1 MMVIRL
7 IARVGGLGLRR
18 EGHGMRIE
26 SKAIIFAGCLAVA
39 AYTIV
44 AAVAH
49 AAVPDTNRYIV
60 SFLQTEKGKSALRA
74 AGARIELDLPAHEI
88 AAALIPS
95 RALKGLRNNPNIEYI
110 ERDVA
115 RYPMAQTT
123 PWGIPKTQAD
133 LVTYD
138 ANGGLTVCI
147 IDSGYSLGHED
158 LPSAS
163 SYVTGSND
171 PNGAG
176 DWHADGSGHGTH
188 VAGTIAALNNTKGVV
203 GVVPGGNIQLHIV
216 RVFGDSGNWAYS
228 SSLIAAL
235 DECKSAGANVVN
247 MSLGGPLKSRS
258 EQRAFAQAFNDGV
271 LPVAAAGNDGNTR
284 KSYPASYD
292 SVISVAAVDSALNV
306 ADFSQQNDQV
316 ELAAPGVAV
325 RSTVPPGTG
334 LDEGLSAGGSAFEA
348 TGMEGSADGS
358 STGNLFVCEAVDGLG
373 SDGDCAGASG
383 QVCLIQR
390 GSISFADKVAECQIQ
405 GGVAA
410 VIYNNAP
417 ALFSGTLGDASPSI
431 QAVGVSG
438 EAGSALLGL
447 TGQTATVT
455 TRTGGD
461 YAFYGGTSMATPH
474 VAGVAALV
482 WSQDASC
489 SNQDIRNVLN
499 TTALDLGPSGRD
511 NAFGFG
517 LVQARAA
524 ADALSCSTGG
534 GGGGGGGGSCDLA
547 PIGDSCS
554 ADSDCCSGKCK
565 GPRGGKTC
573 K

>member
-1 MMVIRL
+1 
-7 IARVGGLGLRR
+7 
-18 EGHGMRIE
+18 MRIN
-26 SKAIIFAGCLAVA
+26 SITTVSAGLLATAIFGFL
-39 AYTIV
+39 TTM
-44 AAVAH
+44 AH
-49 AAVPDTNRYIV
+49 AATPDPDRYIV

-74 AGARIELDLPAHEI
+74 AGARIELDLPVHEI
-88 AAALIPS
+88 AAAHIPS

-110 ERDVA
+110 ERDVV

-123 PWGIPKTQAD
+123 PWGIPETQAD
-133 LVTYD
+133 MVTYN
-138 ANGGLTVCI
+138 AQGGLTVCI
-147 IDSGYSLGHED
+147 IDSGYSLSHED

-163 SYVTGSND
+163 SYVTGSSD

-188 VAGTIAALNNTKGVV
+188 VAGTIAALNNSKGVI

-216 RVFGDSGNWAYS
+216 RVFGDDGNWAYS

-284 KSYPASYD
+284 NSYPASYD
-292 SVISVAAVDSALNV
+292 SVVSVAAVDSARNI
-306 ADFSQQNDQV
+306 ADFSQQNGQV

-334 LDEGLSAGGSAFEA
+334 LDEGLSVAGTAFEA

-358 STGNLFVCEAVDGLG
+358 STGDLFECKAVDGLG
-373 SDGDCAGASG
+373 SPDDCAGASG

-390 GSISFADKVAECQIQ
+390 GSISFADKVAECQSQ

-438 EAGSALLGL
+438 EDGSALRDLA
-447 TGQTATVT
+447 GQTATVT
-455 TRTGGD
+455 TRTGGH

-474 VAGVAALV
+474 VSGVAALV
-482 WSQDASC
+482 WSQDVTC
-489 SNQDIRNVLN
+489 SNQEIRDVL
-499 TTALDLGPSGRD
+499 TSTAEDLGAPGRD
-511 NAFGFG
+511 NAYGFG
-517 LVQARAA
+517 LVRARAA
-524 ADALSCSTGG
+524 ADALLCGTSG
-534 GGGGGGGGSCDLA
+534 GGGGGGGGSCDKL
-547 PIGDSCS
+547 PVGESCT
-554 ADSDCCSGKCK
+554 ADSQCCSGKCK
-565 GPRGGKTC
+565 GPRGNTTC